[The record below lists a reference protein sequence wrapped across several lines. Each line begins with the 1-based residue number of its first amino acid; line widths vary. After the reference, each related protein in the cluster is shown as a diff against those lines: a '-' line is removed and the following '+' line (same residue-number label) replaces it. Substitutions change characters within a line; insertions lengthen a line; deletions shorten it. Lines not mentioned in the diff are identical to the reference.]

1 MLLIFLSE
9 YFEVFSIYYLYCSC
23 KINPLTHFIFLIF
36 HFLFLSETER
46 HHNRLRKADCAR
58 TNKNV
63 PWHILAPDAVAC
75 DKLHHRASAHRWQVV
90 PFVYQ
95 GVPTEFPSTQKEPH
109 LTRHDPSSFIA
120 FRSKNYISPKPLS
133 IAWLMVFIA
142 SSSSSPS
149 QTRVISVPHLIPA
162 AITFN
167 TLFATIFFSPQ
178 IMVIS
183 LLNFIAVWDKNACW
197 S

>member
-1 MLLIFLSE
+1 MAHSRSE
-9 YFEVFSIYYLYCSC
+9 
-23 KINPLTHFIFLIF
+23 
-36 HFLFLSETER
+36 R
-46 HHNRLRKADCAR
+46 GRLRQTSSSRECAS
-58 TNKNV
+58 
-63 PWHILAPDAVAC
+63 LAG
-75 DKLHHRASAHRWQVV
+75 RAFLCTR
-90 PFVYQ
+90 
-95 GVPTEFPSTQKEPH
+95 EFQRNFLVHKKEPH

-120 FRSKNYISPKPLS
+120 FWSKNYISPKPLS

-183 LLNFIAVWDKNACW
+183 LLNFIAVWDKTPAGLKCKPDGLTICNL
-197 S
+197 